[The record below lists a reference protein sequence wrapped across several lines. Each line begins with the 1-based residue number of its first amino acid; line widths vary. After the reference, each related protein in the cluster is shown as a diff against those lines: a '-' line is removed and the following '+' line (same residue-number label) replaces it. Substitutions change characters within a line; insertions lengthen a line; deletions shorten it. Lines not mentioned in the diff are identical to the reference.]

1 MNHVLFFRI
10 WAAFAL
16 FFGIATI
23 KEGGAVLFFNGE
35 AMLAAGN
42 YVPFVLW
49 FNFCSGFLYIFSGI
63 GLWFI
68 RSWGVKLAF
77 FIFISTGVIFIAF
90 GIHVWSGGLFESRT
104 VMAMTIRTVVW
115 ALISFAGYY
124 LYQRKQTDLVK

>member
-10 WAAFAL
+10 LAAFAL

-35 AMLAAGN
+35 ARLAAGQ

-49 FNFCSGFLYIFSGI
+49 FNFCAGFLYILSGI

-90 GIHVWSGGLFESRT
+90 GIHVWSGGLFENRT